1 MRKYVLIIF
10 LFLMACEPDM
20 VEEIPSIN
28 TTEIIFD
35 SNEVSVTN
43 GQDISFEVL
52 STTQHQLIISTQDGS
67 VLSKESFIPTLGLNT
82 RKIYTKTLPKERL
95 QLILVNGTET
105 IKKTF
110 ILIN

>member
-1 MRKYVLIIF
+1 MRKGFILLLLILFSCQKDEILVIDQILTYTMIF
-10 LFLMACEPDM
+10 EKDSIV
-20 VEEIPSIN
+20 VE
-28 TTEIIFD
+28 D
-35 SNEVSVTN
+35 
-43 GQDISFEVL
+43 GQDISFEVV

-95 QLILVNGTET
+95 QLILVNGVET

-110 ILIN
+110 IIIN

>member
-1 MRKYVLIIF
+1 MRKYLLIIF
-10 LFLMACEPDM
+10 LFLVACEPDM

-82 RKIYTKTLPKERL
+82 RKIYTKTLPKEKLVLTL
-95 QLILVNGTET
+95 QTNEELEKIYII
-105 IKKTF
+105 IK
-110 ILIN
+110 

>member
-1 MRKYVLIIF
+1 MRKYLLIIF
-10 LFLMACEPDM
+10 LFLVACEPDM

-82 RKIYTKTLPKERL
+82 RKIYTKTLPKEKLVLTL
-95 QLILVNGTET
+95 QTTEEIEEIYII
-105 IKKTF
+105 IK
-110 ILIN
+110 

>member
-43 GQDISFEVL
+43 GQDISFEVV

-82 RKIYTKTLPKERL
+82 RKIYTKTLPKEKLVLTL
-95 QLILVNGTET
+95 QTTEEIEKIYII
-105 IKKTF
+105 IK
-110 ILIN
+110 

>member
-20 VEEIPSIN
+20 IAEISSIN

-43 GQDISFEVL
+43 GQDISFDITE
-52 STTQHQLIISTQDGS
+52 TTQHQLIITKQDGS

-95 QLILVNGTET
+95 QLILVNDNET

>member
-1 MRKYVLIIF
+1 MRKYLLIIF

-95 QLILVNGTET
+95 QLILVNGTKT

>member
-1 MRKYVLIIF
+1 MRKYLLIIF

-82 RKIYTKTLPKERL
+82 RKIYTKTLPKEKLVLTL
-95 QLILVNGTET
+95 QTTEEIEEIYII
-105 IKKTF
+105 IK
-110 ILIN
+110 

>member
-1 MRKYVLIIF
+1 MRKGFILLLLILFSCQKDEILVIDQILTYTMIF
-10 LFLMACEPDM
+10 EKDGIV
-20 VEEIPSIN
+20 VE
-28 TTEIIFD
+28 D
-35 SNEVSVTN
+35 

-95 QLILVNGTET
+95 QLILVNGVET

-110 ILIN
+110 IIIN

>member
-1 MRKYVLIIF
+1 MRKYLLIIF
-10 LFLMACEPDM
+10 LFLMSCEPDM
-20 VEEIPSIN
+20 IEELSSIN

-82 RKIYTKTLPKERL
+82 RKIYTKTLPKEKLVLTL
-95 QLILVNGTET
+95 QTNEELEKIYII
-105 IKKTF
+105 IK
-110 ILIN
+110 